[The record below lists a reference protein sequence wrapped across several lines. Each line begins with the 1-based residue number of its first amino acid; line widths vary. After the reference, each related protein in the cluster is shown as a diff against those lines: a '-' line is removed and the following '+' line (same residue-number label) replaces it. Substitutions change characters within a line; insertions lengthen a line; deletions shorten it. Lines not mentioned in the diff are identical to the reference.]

1 MIPELDFD
9 PMVFMTLTIFIIFM
23 LVGFITLI
31 SYNIL
36 DNNENRDYRFKI
48 IGCNPESNMDPISGQ
63 CIPKPTPLPENRRF
77 MM

>member
-48 IGCNPESNMDPISGQ
+48 IGCDANSNTVSGQ

>member
-48 IGCNPESNMDPISGQ
+48 IGCDANSDPVSGK

>member
-48 IGCNPESNMDPISGQ
+48 IGCNANSVSGQ

-77 MM
+77 IM